1 MARSD
6 LKDRRRRCFVDL
18 QQAEQ
23 DLAAARKDHDLAV
36 AGEAPV
42 ARLREL
48 AARITAFEVDVTALE
63 RRRDLLA
70 AEATKVDTAA
80 AEQART
86 EAIDRVLQPQAD
98 VIGDLADKLETKLGE
113 LSGLYAELVAAEKQ
127 LYAKWPAAV
136 PHDKFYR
143 WTLNDVRQR
152 LSGAA
157 GYAAANSD
165 FARFAMWANT
175 FGERTTSLSVSVRKS
190 LASYLA
196 NLKVQPLPAPKKVA
210 TEEVI

>member
-70 AEATKVDTAA
+70 A
-80 AEQART
+80 R
-86 EAIDRVLQPQAD
+86 
-98 VIGDLADKLETKLGE
+98 
-113 LSGLYAELVAAEKQ
+113 
-127 LYAKWPAAV
+127 
-136 PHDKFYR
+136 
-143 WTLNDVRQR
+143 
-152 LSGAA
+152 GAA
-157 GYAAANSD
+157 RG
-165 FARFAMWANT
+165 
-175 FGERTTSLSVSVRKS
+175 LS
-190 LASYLA
+190 A
-196 NLKVQPLPAPKKVA
+196 
-210 TEEVI
+210 

>member
-70 AEATKVDTAA
+70 AEATKVDIAA
-80 AEQART
+80 AEQARISGIET
-86 EAIDRVLQPQAD
+86 
-98 VIGDLADKLETKLGE
+98 VI
-113 LSGLYAELVAAEKQ
+113 Q
-127 LYAKWPAAV
+127 PAADSIV
-136 PHDKFYR
+136 
-143 WTLNDVRQR
+143 T
-152 LSGAA
+152 AA
-157 GYAAANSD
+157 
-165 FARFAMWANT
+165 
-175 FGERTTSLSVSVRKS
+175 
-190 LASYLA
+190 
-196 NLKVQPLPAPKKVA
+196 
-210 TEEVI
+210 